1 MKNYL
6 LFAYQALSSIYKDG
20 AYSSIVL
27 NDLYKYLDNK
37 DKAMLTKSV
46 YGVLEHHEEFS
57 YMLKKLC
64 KKSPRPSVR
73 ICLRLGM
80 YYIKYM
86 DCIPDHAAVNEIVEL
101 VKGIKKEQAG
111 FVNATLKAY
120 IKQKNDLPNGLE
132 GYSVKLNLPLWLLE
146 EYIKE
151 YGLEETLEIFKNK
164 YKHTHIRLN
173 DTKITDESFKEVCNS
188 RGIKCSATRYGYLIR
203 STDAI
208 SDLIKNGAITVMA
221 LDSIVI
227 CNVLTD
233 GGIKDDVLDICA
245 APGGKSVYIAEH
257 YPDIKVYSQDIHDH
271 RVQLIIDYANR
282 MGVDNII
289 TSIGDSSIV
298 NDRWIEKFGYVLL
311 DAPCSGLGV
320 VNGNPDIILNRTP
333 EGLDELNVLQSK
345 LLETAANYV
354 RKGGRLIYSTCSNL
368 KRENEDIINGFLS
381 KHSDYVLEESNVL
394 PENKSYYTFRNDE
407 YGNDGFFVANLR
419 RK

>member
-64 KKSPRPSVR
+64 KKTPRPSVR

-86 DCIPDHAAVNEIVEL
+86 DSIPDHAAVNEIVEL

-132 GYSVKLNLPLWLLE
+132 SYSVSLNLPLWLLE

-151 YGLEETLEIFKNK
+151 YGLEKTLEIFKNK

-173 DTKITDESFKEVCNS
+173 YSKITDESFNTLCNN
-188 RGIKCSATRYGYLIR
+188 RGVKCSATRYGYLIR

-208 SDLIKNGAITVMA
+208 SDLIKKGAVTIMA

-233 GGIKDDVLDICA
+233 GGVNDDVLDICA

-257 YPDIKVYSQDIHDH
+257 YPDIKVYSQDIHEH
-271 RVQLIIDYANR
+271 RVQLITDYANR
-282 MGVDNII
+282 MGVENII
-289 TSIGDSSIV
+289 TSIGDSSV
-298 NDRWIEKFGYVLL
+298 VSDGWIEKFGYVLL

-333 EGLDELNVLQSK
+333 EGLDELNILQSE
-345 LLETAANYV
+345 LLETASKYV
-354 RKGGRLIYSTCSNL
+354 RRGGRLVYSTCSNL
-368 KRENEDIINGFLS
+368 KRENEDIINGFLA
-381 KHSDYVLEESNVL
+381 KHSDYELEESNVL